1 MLFMGQSFGLVSEPG
16 GFVVNPGPEPSEAA
30 VVEASDDF
38 NKEKCWFGQRK
49 RKLSVKS
56 ASGGFRTGG
65 ATRSPFCR

>member
-1 MLFMGQSFGLVSEPG
+1 MIVTRKTNGLVNETERVLVNHGSEL
-16 GFVVNPGPEPSEAA
+16 SEAA

-38 NKEKCWFGQRK
+38 KEEKCWFGQRK
-49 RKLSVKS
+49 KGLSVKS